1 MDGSGLSWAFR
12 RARLPWL
19 QIEACA
25 FRSDNG
31 RRILR
36 IFRRART
43 KRTLAIG
50 DPQDVA
56 GSFLTRSF
64 ASLTTK
70 LRIPDY
76 FDIDFNV
83 AENPEQSLEKAFRA
97 CAAWIAATPDP
108 SVTDSP
114 VREFVELQSAL
125 TAPPEAPRRAVAG
138 RRVLFMFL
146 TTGLAAVFV
155 VAAFSNRMPLL
166 EEPLRAVDERPGLSV
181 LFLGNSR
188 IFVNDLPKMVR
199 DVADSAHSPVRYDVH
214 MRAWGAATLKEH
226 WNDEGD
232 RDALQKP
239 WGMVILQTQSG
250 TFGDAA
256 STRDFAEYGEKL
268 IRAAEAGG
276 SPVAL
281 MANWT
286 LGPNFFDGD
295 AAASQRYGDRIEQGT
310 RALAEPTG
318 AGVIDLER
326 AFEDAAASAPE
337 LALTSDGNHPTHAG
351 SFLAALVIYGYLSH
365 ADVSNVSWRPYDMSK
380 ATATQ
385 LKDIAARYL
394 R

>member
-1 MDGSGLSWAFR
+1 
-12 RARLPWL
+12 
-19 QIEACA
+19 
-25 FRSDNG
+25 
-31 RRILR
+31 
-36 IFRRART
+36 
-43 KRTLAIG
+43 
-50 DPQDVA
+50 
-56 GSFLTRSF
+56 
-64 ASLTTK
+64 
-70 LRIPDY
+70 
-76 FDIDFNV
+76 
-83 AENPEQSLEKAFRA
+83 
-97 CAAWIAATPDP
+97 
-108 SVTDSP
+108 
-114 VREFVELQSAL
+114 
-125 TAPPEAPRRAVAG
+125 
-138 RRVLFMFL
+138 
-146 TTGLAAVFV
+146 
-155 VAAFSNRMPLL
+155 
-166 EEPLRAVDERPGLSV
+166 
-181 LFLGNSR
+181 
-188 IFVNDLPKMVR
+188 
-199 DVADSAHSPVRYDVH
+199 
-214 MRAWGAATLKEH
+214 
-226 WNDEGD
+226 
-232 RDALQKP
+232 
-239 WGMVILQTQSG
+239 MVILQTQSG

-365 ADVSNVSWRPYDMSK
+365 ADVSNVSWRLYDMSK